1 MKNILI
7 TLCILSFSLITS
19 VQAQSSSPKKPKYV
33 PANIIKDVK
42 KEAKKYTKDGY
53 KVMPGNLPIE
63 QQLNAA
69 YIKQQE
75 VDKEGVPVWITANG
89 SSTAQTQAVAEN
101 SAIEIAK
108 INLVGLIET
117 NMRSV
122 IEADLGNNQID
133 NETAASITKT
143 LSVSSNKVF
152 KKLGLV
158 KPLFKVYREV
168 GDKNTEVQVLIGY
181 NYEYVKR
188 QILEEMKLDLEK
200 TSADVREKNDKFLN
214 PEYYNR

>member
-1 MKNILI
+1 MKSLLI
-7 TLCILSFSLITS
+7 TLCLLSFSLVTS
-19 VQAQSSSPKKPKYV
+19 VEAQSSASKKPKYT

-42 KEAKKYTKDGY
+42 KEAKKYTKEGY

-69 YIKQQE
+69 FIKQQE
-75 VDKEGVPVWITANG
+75 VDKEGLPVWIVANG

-117 NMRSV
+117 NMRSA

-158 KPLFKVYREV
+158 KPLFNVYRAV

-200 TSADVREKNDKFLN
+200 SSENVREKNDKFLN